1 MPTVSRPKLT
11 LVALAAATT
20 LLPAAGASAAST
32 WTKPQSFSVGK
43 NYEPAP
49 RAAIAADGSSALA
62 FQSKSGKLMLST
74 GRADGRFTAPRAI
87 DQKGV
92 RDWSV
97 AARPGGGFIVVWEDT
112 DGIRVAVRSRS
123 AGKTVVRRAVTSN
136 GQDINGVQ
144 VAADPLGGYVVAERQ
159 FRRGGG
165 NHYYVRAF
173 SLSDSGR
180 LAGAVQDLGTGQF
193 GIDARPTQAL
203 AVDARGRAVF
213 AYRQEVQAKGSFA
226 LPILVTTRPHGGAFA
241 APVQLGGDG
250 DGDDVADPRV
260 AVGSGGRALIAAT
273 QVLSHGDAGDFG
285 NPIVSRV
292 GRAGALGTPFG
303 PSLANPNRAFAPS
316 AALTSRG
323 RAVLVYQQKPKPQPF
338 ETRAPVFAV
347 AIAADDTVGAVQT
360 LTSGA
365 AKEPVVVGLD
375 GGRAL
380 AMWSGARGI
389 GASIAD
395 PGGTFK
401 KTAEPKGPPPPPFH
415 TNSTNRDLRSA
426 GRYAIFT
433 WARDADG
440 RVRVSVRRF

>member
-1 MPTVSRPKLT
+1 MPTVSASRLT
-11 LVALAAATT
+11 VAALAAAAT
-20 LLPAAGASAAST
+20 LVPAAGASAAST

-43 NYEPAP
+43 DYEPVP
-49 RAAIAADGSSALA
+49 RAAIASDGSSALA

-74 GRADGRFTAPRAI
+74 GRADGRFTAPRPI

-97 AARPGGGFIVVWEDT
+97 AARPGGGFIVVWEDS
-112 DGIRVAVRSRS
+112 DGIRVAVRTRS

-159 FRRGGG
+159 FRRSGR
-165 NHYYVRAF
+165 NDYYVRAF
-173 SLSDSGR
+173 SLSDAGR
-180 LAGAVQDLGTGQF
+180 LVGAVQDFGPGQF
-193 GIDARPTQAL
+193 GIDARPTQSL
-203 AVDARGRAVF
+203 AVDAKGRAVF
-213 AYRQEVQAKGSFA
+213 AYRQEVPAKGSFT
-226 LPILVTTRPHGGAFA
+226 LPVLVTTRPHGGAFA
-241 APVQLGGDG
+241 EPVQLGAAQ
-250 DGDDVADPRV
+250 DDTADPRV

-285 NPIVSRV
+285 SPIVSRV
-292 GRAGALGTPFG
+292 GPAGSLGTPFG
-303 PSLANPNRAFAPS
+303 PVLSNPARAFAPS
-316 AALTSRG
+316 AALTSQG
-323 RAVLVYQQKPKPQPF
+323 RTVLVYAQKPKSQPF

-347 AIAADDTVGAVQT
+347 AIAADGTVGAVQT

-389 GASIAD
+389 GASIAAPD
-395 PGGTFK
+395 GTFK

-433 WARDADG
+433 WSRDADG

>member
-1 MPTVSRPKLT
+1 MPTLSANRLT
-11 LVALAAATT
+11 IVALATAAT
-20 LLPAAGASAAST
+20 LLPASGAAAAST

-43 NYEPAP
+43 NYEPVP
-49 RAAIAADGSSALA
+49 RAAIASDGSSALA

-74 GRADGRFTAPRAI
+74 GRADGRFTAPRVI
-87 DQKGV
+87 DAKGV

-97 AARPGGGFIVVWEDT
+97 AARPGGGFIVVWEDS
-112 DGIRVAVRSRS
+112 DGIRVAVRTRA
-123 AGKTVVRRAVTSN
+123 AGETVVRRAVTSN
-136 GQDINGVQ
+136 GQEINGVQ

-159 FRRGGG
+159 FRRGGR
-165 NHYYVRAF
+165 NSYYVRAF

-180 LAGAVQDLGTGQF
+180 LVGAVQDFGAGQF

-213 AYRQEVQAKGSFA
+213 AYRQEVPATGSFA
-226 LPILVTTRPHGGAFA
+226 LPVLVTTRPHGGAFV
-241 APVQLGGDG
+241 APVQLA
-250 DGDDVADPRV
+250 GDDAADPRV

-285 NPIVSRV
+285 SPVVSRV
-292 GRAGALGTPFG
+292 GQAGALGTPFG
-303 PSLANPNRAFAPS
+303 PSLANPNRAFGPS

-323 RAVLVYQQKPKPQPF
+323 RAVLVYAQKPRSQPF

-347 AIAADDTVGAVQT
+347 AIAADDTAGAVQT

-365 AKEPVVVGLD
+365 AKEPVVMGLD

-380 AMWSGARGI
+380 AMWSGAKGL
-389 GASIAD
+389 GASLAGPD
-395 PGGTFK
+395 GTFE

-415 TNSTNRDLRSA
+415 TNSTNRDLRTA
-426 GRYAIFT
+426 GRWAIFT
-433 WARDADG
+433 WSRDADG